1 MVSTLSVARHAGGRV
16 IVGGGG
22 RGAGAGVEG
31 GADIDR
37 GLATGE
43 GPQVPAR
50 PRPRVRHKLE
60 ILPRPLARPRLGHR
74 HAPEVGGIL
83 QSRGVIPTPAN
94 LNQQTLVMTDDS
106 DER

>member
-1 MVSTLSVARHAGGRV
+1 MVSTLSVAGHAGGRV

-43 GPQVPAR
+43 GPQDR
-50 PRPRVRHKLE
+50 PRPRIRHKLE
-60 ILPRPLARPRLGHR
+60 ILPRPLARPRLSHR

-83 QSRGVIPTPAN
+83 KGRGVIPTPAN

-106 DER
+106 DDL